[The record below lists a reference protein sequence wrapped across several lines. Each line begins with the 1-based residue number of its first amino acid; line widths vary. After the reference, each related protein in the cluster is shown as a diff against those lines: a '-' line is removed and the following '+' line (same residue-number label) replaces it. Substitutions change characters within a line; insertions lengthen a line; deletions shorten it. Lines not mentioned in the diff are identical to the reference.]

1 MTDGSA
7 VMATDDGAVVNNS
20 VGDDVSNGCDGTGV
34 GDVYGNPTIEGLL
47 AEGVQQQ
54 SAR

>member
-7 VMATDDGAVVNNS
+7 VMADDGAVVDNT

-34 GDVYGNPTIEGLL
+34 GDVDGNSTIEGL
-47 AEGVQQQ
+47 AEGAQLR
-54 SAR
+54 SAW